1 MIKKEILS
9 MTIFLVLNVPS
20 ASYPQ
25 DFGFVLGYATSN
37 ALMVGGHL
45 IQQKFLYRL
54 CVSFEPSDAKGEEVT
69 EQKPNY
75 GRTIEGGGDYF
86 TSYDFAM
93 GYYLTQKMTISGE
106 ISIAQKRYYTNYIDN
121 RFSDGGYHMID
132 KSETL
137 FGFGLSA
144 GYIFYSGFG
153 LLIGY
158 NSIREFSL
166 GITYDF

>member
-1 MIKKEILS
+1 MNKKGILLLS
-9 MTIFLVLNVPS
+9 ICLILFVPS
-20 ASYPQ
+20 VSYSQ

-45 IQQKFLYRL
+45 IQQKFLYRF

-75 GRTIEGGGDYF
+75 GQTIEGGGDYF
-86 TSYDFAM
+86 TSYDLSV
-93 GYYLTQKMTISGE
+93 GYYVTQKMTLSGE
-106 ISIAQKRYYTNYIDN
+106 ISIAEKRYYTNYIDN
-121 RFSDGGYHMID
+121 RFTDGGYHMID

-153 LLIGY
+153 LLAGY

-166 GITYDF
+166 GITYDL